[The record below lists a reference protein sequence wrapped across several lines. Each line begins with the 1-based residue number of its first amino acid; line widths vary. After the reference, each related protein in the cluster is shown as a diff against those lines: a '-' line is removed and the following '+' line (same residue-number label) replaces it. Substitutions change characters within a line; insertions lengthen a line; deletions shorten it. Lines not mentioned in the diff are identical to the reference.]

1 MRPSEEG
8 RRSGGLEWN
17 EGVQGQSEGTDLL
30 SQPAD
35 EGLIQGGDCFA
46 AEGEGKKK
54 KLSVTVRPLR

>member
-1 MRPSEEG
+1 M
-8 RRSGGLEWN
+8 
-17 EGVQGQSEGTDLL
+17 QGQSEGTDLL

-54 KLSVTVRPLR
+54 KPSVTERPLR